1 LSELLTKVGL
11 PRSTYY
17 ERLSKTN
24 KTDKYAQLK
33 EFIIKAYYDSNS
45 TYGYRRIWKES
56 LKVGF
61 KNSPE
66 TIRHLMT
73 ELNLK
78 VVIFSKHTSG
88 YCSYKGSIGKVA
100 PNIIKQKFNEVEP
113 LKVLHTDVTQIR
125 LRKDKWGYI
134 SAVLDQASGEILSYS
149 ISSTPNKLL
158 ILDTLEKLKQNID
171 SSLKPIL
178 HSDQG
183 WHYQLKYYRD
193 ALKAMGIKQSM
204 SRKGNCHDNAP
215 Y

>member
-1 LSELLTKVGL
+1 MNELLTKVDL

-17 ERLSKTN
+17 ERLSKTD

-33 EFIIKAYYDSNS
+33 DFIVKTYHDSNS

-73 ELNLK
+73 KLKLK

-88 YCSYKGSIGKVA
+88 YCSYRGNLGKIV
-100 PNIIKQKFNEVEP
+100 PNTIKQKFTETEP

-149 ISSTPNKLL
+149 ISLSPNKLL
-158 ILDTLEKLKQNID
+158 ILDTLEKN
-171 SSLKPIL
+171 
-178 HSDQG
+178 
-183 WHYQLKYYRD
+183 
-193 ALKAMGIKQSM
+193 
-204 SRKGNCHDNAP
+204 
-215 Y
+215 